1 MPLLQVDNLEVR
13 YGQIRGTQD
22 ISFAL
27 ETGETLA
34 LVGSNGAGKSSTLKA
49 ILGMAVWGKG
59 EILLDGQSLRA
70 KKPSEI
76 VRLGIGYSPEGRRVF
91 PQMSVIENL
100 RVGAFTRANA
110 ATALRMEQ
118 IFGYFP
124 RLKERANQY
133 AGSMSGGE
141 QQMLAI
147 GRALMSYPRI
157 FLLDEP
163 SLGLAPVIVGRIGE
177 LLAEIQAKEGL
188 SVILAEQNANWAL
201 RVAKRAAIIEL
212 GRVTMTGPARDLA
225 ANPDVRRA
233 YLGL

>member
-110 ATALRMEQ
+110 ETAVRMEQ

-188 SVILAEQNANWAL
+188 AVILAEQNANWAL

-212 GRVTMTGPARDLA
+212 GRVTMTGLARDLA

>member
-110 ATALRMEQ
+110 ETAVRMEQ

-188 SVILAEQNANWAL
+188 AVILAEQNANWAL

-212 GRVTMTGPARDLA
+212 GRVTMTGVARDLA

>member
-110 ATALRMEQ
+110 ETAVRMEQ

-188 SVILAEQNANWAL
+188 AVILAEQNANWAL

>member
-27 ETGETLA
+27 ETAETLA

-110 ATALRMEQ
+110 ETALRMEQ

-124 RLKERANQY
+124 RLKERTNQY

-188 SVILAEQNANWAL
+188 AVILAEQNANWAL

>member
-110 ATALRMEQ
+110 ETAVRMEQ

-124 RLKERANQY
+124 RLKERANQN

-147 GRALMSYPRI
+147 HTYALSSGAM
-157 FLLDEP
+157 
-163 SLGLAPVIVGRIGE
+163 
-177 LLAEIQAKEGL
+177 L
-188 SVILAEQNANWAL
+188 SH
-201 RVAKRAAIIEL
+201 
-212 GRVTMTGPARDLA
+212 
-225 ANPDVRRA
+225 
-233 YLGL
+233 